1 MNKKNYRSFFTLVAF
16 VMYFLLSAGCQPDS
30 FRGTEMPAGLE
41 VPDYQLV
48 DQRNSPFQFSSQRG
62 AVILLFFGYTF
73 CPDVCPLTL
82 SHWKKIA
89 DILGSASDDVRF
101 VYITVDPERDTPAQL
116 SAHLGVFNEDFIGL
130 TGEPKDLDQIYKTFG
145 VIHEKVQIAES
156 STGYLMNHTAR
167 TNLVDQDG
175 NWRLTF
181 AYNTAP
187 EIIAHDIQLLLK
199 K

>member
-1 MNKKNYRSFFTLVAF
+1 
-16 VMYFLLSAGCQPDS
+16 
-30 FRGTEMPAGLE
+30 MPAGLE

-82 SHWKKIA
+82 SHWKKIS

>member
-1 MNKKNYRSFFTLVAF
+1 MNKQNYRSLLTLISF
-16 VMYFLLSAGCQPDS
+16 GMYFLLIAGCQPDT
-30 FRGTEMPAGLE
+30 FKGTEMPAGIE
-41 VPDYQLV
+41 IPDFQLV
-48 DQRNSPFQFSSQRG
+48 DQRDSPFQFSSQRG

-89 DILGSASDDVRF
+89 DILGSASDDVRY

-116 SAHLGVFNEDFIGL
+116 ASHLGVFDEDFIGL

-145 VIHEKVQIAES
+145 VVHEKVQIAES
-156 STGYLMNHTAR
+156 SAGYLMNHTAR
-167 TNLVDQDG
+167 TNLVDQEG

>member
-1 MNKKNYRSFFTLVAF
+1 MNKKSYRSLFTLTAF

-41 VPDYQLV
+41 VPDFQLV
-48 DQRNSPFQFSSQRG
+48 DQGNRPFQLSSQRG
-62 AVILLFFGYTF
+62 AVVLLFFGYTF

-89 DILGSASDDVRF
+89 GLLGSASDSVRF
-101 VYITVDPERDTPAQL
+101 VYITVDPARDTPEQL
-116 SAHLGVFNEDFIGL
+116 SSHLSVFDEDFFGL
-130 TGEPKDLDQIYKTFG
+130 TGDPKDLDQIYKTFG

-156 STGYLMNHTAR
+156 SAGYLMNHTAR

-187 EIIAHDIQLLLK
+187 ELIAHDIQLLLK

>member
-1 MNKKNYRSFFTLVAF
+1 MNKKANHSFFTLIVLFLCF
-16 VMYFLLSAGCQPDS
+16 VLSAGCQPDS
-30 FRGTEMPAGLE
+30 FQGTEMPAGLE
-41 VPDYQLV
+41 VSDFQLI
-48 DQRNSPFQFSSQRG
+48 DQQNRLFQLSNQRG
-62 AVILLFFGYTF
+62 AVVLLFFGYTF

-89 DILGSASDDVRF
+89 GLLGSAAGDVRF
-101 VYITVDPERDTPAQL
+101 VYITVDPARDTPAQL
-116 SAHLGVFNEDFIGL
+116 SVHLGVFDEDFIGL
-130 TGEPKDLDQIYKTFG
+130 TGDPKDLDQVYKTFG
-145 VIHEKVQIAES
+145 VVHEKVQIAES

>member
-1 MNKKNYRSFFTLVAF
+1 MVSKKSDFWLILTALILLLVIF
-16 VMYFLLSAGCQPDS
+16 SGCRPDS

-41 VPDYQLV
+41 VTDFQLL
-48 DQRNSPFQFSSQRG
+48 DQHQRPFQLSEQRG
-62 AVILLFFGYTF
+62 AVVLLFFGYTF

-89 DILGSASDDVRF
+89 DLLGPAAGDVRF
-101 VYITVDPERDTPAQL
+101 VYITVDPERDTAPQL
-116 SAHLGVFNEDFIGL
+116 AAHLNVFDDDFIGL
-130 TGEPKDLDQIYKTFG
+130 TGKQKELDKVYKTFG
-145 VIHEKVQIAES
+145 VMHEKVQIAES
-156 STGYLMNHTAR
+156 STGYLVNHTAR
-167 TNLVDQDG
+167 TNLVDQEG

-187 EIIAHDIQLLLK
+187 EIIAHDIKLLLK

>member
-16 VMYFLLSAGCQPDS
+16 VMYFLLSVGCQPDS

-187 EIIAHDIQLLLK
+187 EIIAHDIQLLLNK
-199 K
+199 

>member
-1 MNKKNYRSFFTLVAF
+1 MSRKNSHSFLILTAV
-16 VMYFLLSAGCQPDS
+16 FLCFALSFGCQPDS

-41 VPDYQLV
+41 APDFQLV
-48 DQRNSPFQFSSQRG
+48 DQHHRLFQLNNQRG
-62 AVILLFFGYTF
+62 AVVLLFFGYTF

-82 SHWKKIA
+82 SHWKKIS
-89 DILGSASDDVRF
+89 DLLGAAAGDVRF
-101 VYITVDPERDTPAQL
+101 VYITVDPERDTPEQL
-116 SAHLGVFNEDFIGL
+116 AVHLSVFNDDFIGL
-130 TGEPKDLDQIYKTFG
+130 TGKTKDLDQVYKYFG

-167 TNLVDQDG
+167 TNLVDQNG

-181 AYNTAP
+181 AYNTDP

>member
-1 MNKKNYRSFFTLVAF
+1 MNKKNYRSLFTLVSF
-16 VMYFLLSAGCQPDS
+16 VMYFLLIAGCQPDT
-30 FRGTEMPAGLE
+30 FKGTEMPAGLE
-41 VPDYQLV
+41 VPDFQLV

-62 AVILLFFGYTF
+62 SVILLFFGYTF

-89 DILGSASDDVRF
+89 DMLGSASDDVRF
-101 VYITVDPERDTPAQL
+101 VYITVDPQRDTPAQL
-116 SAHLGVFNEDFIGL
+116 SSHLGVFDEDFIGL

>member
-1 MNKKNYRSFFTLVAF
+1 MNKKANHSFFTLIVLFLCF
-16 VMYFLLSAGCQPDS
+16 VLTAGCQPDS
-30 FRGTEMPAGLE
+30 FQGTEMPAGLE
-41 VPDYQLV
+41 VPDFQLI
-48 DQRNSPFQFSSQRG
+48 DQQNRLFQLSNQRG
-62 AVILLFFGYTF
+62 AVVLLFFGYTF

-89 DILGSASDDVRF
+89 GLLGPAAGDVRF
-101 VYITVDPERDTPAQL
+101 VYITVDPARDSPAQL
-116 SAHLGVFNEDFIGL
+116 SVHLGVFDEDFIGL
-130 TGEPKDLDQIYKTFG
+130 TGDPKDLDQVYKTFG
-145 VIHEKVQIAES
+145 VVHEKVQIAES

>member
-1 MNKKNYRSFFTLVAF
+1 MNKKANHSFFTLIVLFLFF
-16 VMYFLLSAGCQPDS
+16 VLAAGCQPDS
-30 FRGTEMPAGLE
+30 FQGTEMPSGLE
-41 VPDYQLV
+41 VPDFQLI
-48 DQRNSPFQFSSQRG
+48 DQQNRLFQLSSQRG
-62 AVILLFFGYTF
+62 SVVLLFFGYTF

-89 DILGSASDDVRF
+89 GLLGPAAGDVRF

-116 SAHLGVFNEDFIGL
+116 SVHLGVFDEDFIGL
-130 TGEPKDLDQIYKTFG
+130 TGDPKDLDQVYKTFG
-145 VIHEKVQIAES
+145 VVHEKVQIAES

-181 AYNTAP
+181 AYNTAS

>member
-16 VMYFLLSAGCQPDS
+16 VMYFLLSVGCQPDS